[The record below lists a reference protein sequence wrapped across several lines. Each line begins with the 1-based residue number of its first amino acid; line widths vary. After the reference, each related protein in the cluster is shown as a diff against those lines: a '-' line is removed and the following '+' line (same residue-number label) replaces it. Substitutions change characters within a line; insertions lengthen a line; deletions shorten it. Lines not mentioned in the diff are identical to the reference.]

1 MLITLSNQGYT
12 IAVES
17 LGAELKSYKNEAGK
31 EFIWNSNPDFWPRS
45 SPLLVW
51 LIVALYFPP
60 AHTLLLWGR
69 GGTAVAP
76 DETEGQFHFHGDTLA
91 GFYPVNQYFGRHC
104 AQVLHGDM
112 DSG

>member
-1 MLITLSNQGYT
+1 MFS
-12 IAVES
+12 
-17 LGAELKSYKNEAGK
+17 
-31 EFIWNSNPDFWPRS
+31 F
-45 SPLLVW
+45 LLVW

-112 DSG
+112 DSGEHWLCVLAGFDVINANDGQVLWNRAADFFCSLHSTDGG